1 MILVS
6 DNQSSK
12 GSEPGEG
19 SLDYIS
25 SPVAIP
31 ESVVLSIHVSMILPV
46 RRKKV
51 DASLSEAFSVGIAVV
66 CLVSDHS
73 RRSRFGSA
81 GSFFRD
87 FDVCDDLLQEPDLSG
102 RGRVGMASQRNTLA
116 IDHHQVLRSLASLGF
131 SDGRAPFF
139 AGMNVASTKDS
150 SQSRIPSA
158 SNSDRKARHMSLR
171 TPASCQSLNRRQQV
185 EGLGYSSGRSRH
197 LAPVLRTQ
205 RIPSKHARSGA
216 GGRPPF
222 GLGGRGG
229 INGLIFSH
237 CSSVNIGFRALIGS
251 PPMRLIREIYRKYN
265 ALFRQRYPAV
275 SLKCG
280 FCNHF

>member
-1 MILVS
+1 MIFIS
-6 DNQSSK
+6 DNESSK
-12 GSEPGEG
+12 ASQPGEG

-31 ESVVLSIHVSMILPV
+31 ESVVLSINVSMILPM

-51 DASLSEAFSVGIAVV
+51 DASLSELFSMGIAVI

-73 RRSRFGSA
+73 PGSRSGSA
-81 GSFFRD
+81 RSFLRD

-116 IDHHQVLRSLASLGF
+116 IDHHQVLRSLASLRF
-131 SDGRAPFF
+131 SDSRAPFF
-139 AGMNVASTKDS
+139 AGMKVASTKDS

-158 SNSDRKARHMSLR
+158 SNSERKARHMSLR
-171 TPASCQSLNRRQQV
+171 TPASCQSLKRRQHV
-185 EGLGYSSGRSRH
+185 EGSGYSGGRSRH

-205 RIPSKHARSGA
+205 RIPSKQARSSA

-222 GLGGRGG
+222 GLGGRAG
-229 INGLIFSH
+229 INDLIFSH
-237 CSSVNIGFRALIGS
+237 CSSVNIGFRTPIGS
-251 PPMRLIREIYRKYN
+251 PPMSLIREIYRKYN
-265 ALFRQRYPAV
+265 ALFSPIYPPV
-275 SLKCG
+275 SLKYG
-280 FCNHF
+280 FCNRF

>member
-1 MILVS
+1 MIFIS
-6 DNQSSK
+6 DNESAKTSQ
-12 GSEPGEG
+12 PGEG

-31 ESVVLSIHVSMILPV
+31 ESVVLPVDVSIILPM

-51 DASLSEAFSVGIAVV
+51 DASLSELFSMRIAVI

-73 RRSRFGSA
+73 SRSRLGSA

-87 FDVCDDLLQEPDLSG
+87 FDVCDDFLQEPDLSG

-116 IDHHQVLRSLASLGF
+116 IDHHQVLRSLASLRF
-131 SDGRAPFF
+131 SDSRAPFF

-158 SNSDRKARHMSLR
+158 SNSERKA
-171 TPASCQSLNRRQQV
+171 
-185 EGLGYSSGRSRH
+185 RH

-205 RIPSKHARSGA
+205 RIPCKQARSGA
-216 GGRPPF
+216 GGGPPS

-237 CSSVNIGFRALIGS
+237 CSSVSIGFRALIGS
-251 PPMRLIREIYRKYN
+251 PPMRLIREI
-265 ALFRQRYPAV
+265 
-275 SLKCG
+275 
-280 FCNHF
+280 

>member
-6 DNQSSK
+6 YNQSSE
-12 GSEPGEG
+12 GTEPSEG

-31 ESVVLSIHVSMILPV
+31 ESVILSIDVSMILPM
-46 RRKKV
+46 RRQKA
-51 DASLSEAFSVGIAVV
+51 DASLSELFSVGIAVI

-73 RRSRFGSA
+73 LGSRPWSA
-81 GSFFRD
+81 RPFLRD
-87 FDVCDDLLQEPDLSG
+87 LDVGDDLFEEPDLSW

-116 IDHHQVLRSLASLGF
+116 IDHHQVLRSLTSLGLT
-131 SDGRAPFF
+131 DPRAPFF
-139 AGMNVASTKDS
+139 AGIKVASTKLS
-150 SQSRIPSA
+150 SQSRTPSW
-158 SNSDRKARHMSLR
+158 SNSERKARHMSLR
-171 TPASCQSLNRRQQV
+171 TPASYQSLRRRQHV
-185 EGLGYSSGRSRH
+185 EGSGYSSGRSRH
-197 LAPVLRTQ
+197 LAPDLRTQ

-237 CSSVNIGFRALIGS
+237 CSSVNIGFRTLIGS
-251 PPMRLIREIYRKYN
+251 PPMSHLREIYRKN
-265 ALFRQRYPAV
+265 KALFNPRFRALNRKY
-275 SLKCG
+275 G

>member
-1 MILVS
+1 MILIS
-6 DNQSSK
+6 DHESSK
-12 GSEPGEG
+12 ASQPGEG
-19 SLDYIS
+19 SLDYKS

-31 ESVVLSIHVSMILPV
+31 ESVVLSINVSMILPMG
-46 RRKKV
+46 RKKV
-51 DASLSEAFSVGIAVV
+51 DASLSELLSMGVAVI

-73 RRSRFGSA
+73 LRPRSGSA

-87 FDVCDDLLQEPDLSG
+87 LDVFDDLLQESDLSG

-131 SDGRAPFF
+131 SDSPAPFF

-158 SNSDRKARHMSLR
+158 SNSDRKALHMSLS
-171 TPASCQSLNRRQQV
+171 TPASCQSLKRRQHV
-185 EGLGYSSGRSRH
+185 EGSGYSSGRSRH

-216 GGRPPF
+216 GGRPPL

-237 CSSVNIGFRALIGS
+237 CLSVNIGFRTLIGS
-251 PPMRLIREIYRKYN
+251 PPMSLLREINRKYN
-265 ALFRQRYPAV
+265 TLFRTRYPAV
-275 SLKCG
+275 SPKCG
-280 FCNHF
+280 FCNHL

>member
-1 MILVS
+1 M
-6 DNQSSK
+6 
-12 GSEPGEG
+12 
-19 SLDYIS
+19 
-25 SPVAIP
+25 
-31 ESVVLSIHVSMILPV
+31 
-46 RRKKV
+46 
-51 DASLSEAFSVGIAVV
+51 GIAVI
-66 CLVSDHS
+66 CLVSYHS
-73 RRSRFGSA
+73 LGSRPRSPRSLLGHSDIRHN
-81 GSFFRD
+81 FF
-87 FDVCDDLLQEPDLSG
+87 EESDLSG

-116 IDHHQVLRSLASLGF
+116 IDHHQVLRSLASLSF

-158 SNSDRKARHMSLR
+158 SNSERKARHMSLR
-171 TPASCQSLNRRQQV
+171 TPASCQSLNRRQHV

-251 PPMRLIREIYRKYN
+251 PPMSLIREIYKKYN
-265 ALFRQRYPAV
+265 RLILSAISR
-275 SLKCG
+275 G
-280 FCNHF
+280 

>member
-1 MILVS
+1 MIFIS
-6 DNQSSK
+6 DNESAKASQ
-12 GSEPGEG
+12 PGEG

-31 ESVVLSIHVSMILPV
+31 ESVVLPVDVPIILSMG
-46 RRKKV
+46 RKKI
-51 DASLSEAFSVGIAVV
+51 DASLSEFFSMGIAVIR
-66 CLVSDHS
+66 LVSDHS
-73 RRSRFGSA
+73 LGSCFGSA
-81 GSFFRD
+81 GPLFRD

-116 IDHHQVLRSLASLGF
+116 IDHHQVLRSLASLSF

-158 SNSDRKARHMSLR
+158 SNSERKARHMSLR
-171 TPASCQSLNRRQQV
+171 TPASCQSLNRRQHV

-251 PPMRLIREIYRKYN
+251 PPMSLIREIERKYN
-265 ALFRQRYPAV
+265 RLILAAI
-275 SLKCG
+275 SSW
-280 FCNHF
+280 